1 VRRPRSKAMIALW
14 IYCIVV
20 FLFLLLPL
28 AIVVPVSFSS
38 AQYLQFPPPGLSTQW
53 YAQYFHD
60 VAWRDATFLS
70 LKVAAGVVVL
80 SVSFGA
86 LAGFALVRTR
96 FPGKAVIR
104 VFLMTP
110 LIVPTIVVAV
120 AVYSMYVRLQL
131 VGNVWGIILAHT
143 ILALPFTVMLM
154 AAGFERVDRGL
165 EEASLTMGA
174 SPWRTFWKVTV
185 PIIWANVLAAAV
197 FAFVTSWDEVIMV
210 LFIAGTAG
218 MTLPLKMFSY
228 LQTEINPV
236 IASVS
241 TLLLAL
247 VALALVLSEIGGAR
261 QRRRRERSTIGAVRT

>member
-1 VRRPRSKAMIALW
+1 MSHHRSKAWVGLW
-14 IYCIVV
+14 IYCIGV

-38 AQYLQFPPPGLSTQW
+38 AQYLQFPPPGFSTQW
-53 YAQYFHD
+53 YGQYFHD
-60 VAWRDATFLS
+60 AGWRDSTLLS
-70 LKVAAGVVVL
+70 LKVATAVVIL
-80 SVSFGA
+80 SVSLGA
-86 LAGFALVRTR
+86 LAAFALVRTR
-96 FPGKAVIR
+96 IPGKAVIR
-104 VFLMTP
+104 MILMAP
-110 LIVPTIVVAV
+110 LIVPTIVVAI
-120 AVYSMYVRLQL
+120 AVYSMYVRLRL
-131 VGNVWGIILAHT
+131 VGNIWGIILAHT

-154 AAGFERVDRGL
+154 VNGFERVDRGL

-174 SPWRTFWKVTV
+174 SPWRTFRKVTL
-185 PIIWANVLAAAV
+185 PIVGANVLAAAV

-228 LQTEINPV
+228 LRTEINPV

-247 VALALVLSEIGGAR
+247 VALLLVMAEPAIAR
-261 QRRRRERSTIGAVRT
+261 RRRRRERSAIHAA